1 MKKNNKTIALTIFTL
16 SIIFGALCVGGLK
29 ADALESTT
37 TTYTYS
43 EDNSSPMCPCP
54 RGGRVLKESISELK
68 ESGALT
74 EDDVKKIDSYMI
86 KDREAKEAEI
96 KEQIYNAECE
106 KIDKM
111 VSEKVISKEKGEK
124 LKASVKENIQDMK
137 RNMKKVN
144 HK

>member
-16 SIIFGALCVGGLK
+16 SIILGALCGGSLK
-29 ADALESTT
+29 ADAIEGTT
-37 TTYTYS
+37 TTSTYS
-43 EDNSSPMCPCP
+43 EDNSSPKCPCP
-54 RGGRVLKESISELK
+54 RGGRVLKESISQLK
-68 ESGALT
+68 ESGVLT
-74 EDDVKKIDSYMI
+74 EDDVKRIDSYMI
-86 KDREAKEAEI
+86 KDREAKKDEI

-111 VSEKVISKEKGEK
+111 VNEKVITKEKGEK

-144 HK
+144 NK

>member
-16 SIIFGALCVGGLK
+16 SIILGALCGGSLK
-29 ADALESTT
+29 ADAIEGTT
-37 TTYTYS
+37 TTSTYS
-43 EDNSSPMCPCP
+43 EDNSSPKCLCP
-54 RGGRVLKESISELK
+54 RGGRVLKES
-68 ESGALT
+68 GVLT
-74 EDDVKKIDSYMI
+74 EDDVKRIDSYMI
-86 KDREAKEAEI
+86 KDREAKKDEI

-111 VSEKVISKEKGEK
+111 VSEKVITKEKGEK

-144 HK
+144 NK